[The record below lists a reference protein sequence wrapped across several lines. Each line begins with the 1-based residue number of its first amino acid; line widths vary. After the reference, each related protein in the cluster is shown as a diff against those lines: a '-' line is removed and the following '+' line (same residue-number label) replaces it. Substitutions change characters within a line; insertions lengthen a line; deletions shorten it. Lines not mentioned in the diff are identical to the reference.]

1 MAKFLQCICTGLKT
15 WLTCVSRE
23 LAQLLP
29 LTKSMCYFSVHLY
42 KCEYLAITCG
52 ACALLD
58 PAYRCEAKGT
68 LPTTVLT
75 KSMCYF
81 SVHLYKCEC
90 LANTCGACTLLDP
103 AYRCED
109 KGTLPTTV
117 LTKSMCY
124 FPVHMYKCE
133 YLANTCGAC
142 TLLDPSYRCG
152 WCEDRCTLPEYCV
165 SEGDSKFLTGQQIC
179 PDPQIIKVSL
189 NYLLYLCF
197 DGVTL
202 FIR

>member
-58 PAYRCEAKGT
+58 PAYRCEDKGT

-90 LANTCGACTLLDP
+90 
-103 AYRCED
+103 
-109 KGTLPTTV
+109 
-117 LTKSMCY
+117 
-124 FPVHMYKCE
+124 
-133 YLANTCGAC
+133 LANTCGAC